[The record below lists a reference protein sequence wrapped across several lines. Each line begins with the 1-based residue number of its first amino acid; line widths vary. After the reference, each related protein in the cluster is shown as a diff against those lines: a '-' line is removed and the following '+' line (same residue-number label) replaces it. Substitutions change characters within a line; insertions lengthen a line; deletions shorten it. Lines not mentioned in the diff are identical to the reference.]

1 MILTV
6 EDLDLSSA
14 VHAGKLHA
22 ASLNQVKNNAVRQL
36 LDFDIGDIGG
46 SELAQVVALGAL
58 GSAATLAGEG
68 AQDEKALRV
77 KAHIASLPE
86 QVVRELN
93 IDVAHI

>member
-6 EDLDLSSA
+6 EDLDLSCA

-36 LDFDIGDIGG
+36 LDLNIGDVGG

-58 GSAATLAGEG
+58 GGAAALAREG
-68 AQDEKALRV
+68 AQDEEAL
-77 KAHIASLPE
+77 
-86 QVVRELN
+86 
-93 IDVAHI
+93 